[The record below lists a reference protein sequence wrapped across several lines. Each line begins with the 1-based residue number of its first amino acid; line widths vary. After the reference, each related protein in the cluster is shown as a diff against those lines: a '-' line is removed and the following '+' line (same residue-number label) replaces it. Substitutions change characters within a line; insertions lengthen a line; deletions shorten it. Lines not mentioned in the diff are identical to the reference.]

1 MMHALVASVAMAAL
15 SLPLG
20 GTAHRKTEEA
30 NEKYTEKAYE
40 DALRGYTEAQV
51 GAPEAP
57 ELHYDIGNVL
67 YRRENWKG
75 AAEEYARALLSAAPT
90 LSPSVSYNLG
100 NALFKQ
106 ENFDDAAKAYR
117 RTLEAVPGDRDAK
130 RNLELSLRAVEQ
142 KKQQQK
148 DPQKQKQQKEQERQE
163 QQQQQQ
169 QQQNQQPA
177 PGGDKKKN
185 EEDKKAPGESKP
197 EPGDDGKQ
205 GGKDKQ
211 REGGMTPEEA
221 KSLLDSLGEQEK
233 AALKRQAERRL
244 KQEDSGP
251 EEDW

>member
-1 MMHALVASVAMAAL
+1 MIHALVASVAMAAL

-20 GTAHRKTEEA
+20 GTVHRKTEEA
-30 NEKYTEKAYE
+30 NGKYTEKAYD

-67 YRRENWKG
+67 YRQENWQG
-75 AAEEYARALLSAAPT
+75 AAEEYSRALLSAAPT

-106 ENFDDAAKAYR
+106 EKFDDAAKAYR
-117 RTLEAVPGDRDAK
+117 RTLEAIPGDRDAK

-142 KKQQQK
+142 KQQQQK
-148 DPQKQKQQKEQERQE
+148 DPQQKQDKEEEQKEK
-163 QQQQQQ
+163 QQQK
-169 QQQNQQPA
+169 QQPA
-177 PGGDKKKN
+177 PGGDQKKN
-185 EEDKKAPGESKP
+185 EEEKKAPGESKP
-197 EPGDDGKQ
+197 EPGDDRKQ
-205 GGKDKQ
+205 GGKDKK

-233 AALKRQAERRL
+233 AALKKQAERRA